1 MKYSKVFIDAIGYEL
16 PSLTVLTS
24 DLEEQLESVFDRL
37 HIPMGQI
44 EALTGIYERRWWE
57 PGVNLADCA
66 AKAGQ
71 KALDKC
77 NVKPEDIG
85 MVVYSGVY
93 REEFEPAASTMVA
106 SKLGISED
114 SIIFDVSNAC
124 LGVMNAILEV
134 ANHIELG
141 HIKAG
146 LVISAESAREI
157 NELTIKRLLEGG
169 SLEFFLSSIATL
181 TGGSGAVGIIVTDGS
196 FGEQRRKL
204 DCAIIKS
211 ASQFNRLCRWGM
223 EKLQN
228 GLERMFMMTN
238 SSAVLKNG
246 IILALKTWQS
256 FLKATG
262 WTIND
267 IKRTICHQVG
277 MAHQNSLLKA
287 LSIPFDLDFVTYPYL
302 GNIGP
307 VSLPITAAIAE
318 ERGFLQNG
326 MKTSFMGIG
335 SGLNCMMLGVEW

>member
-1 MKYSKVFIDAIGYEL
+1 
-16 PSLTVLTS
+16 
-24 DLEEQLESVFDRL
+24 
-37 HIPMGQI
+37 
-44 EALTGIYERRWWE
+44 
-57 PGVNLADCA
+57 
-66 AKAGQ
+66 
-71 KALDKC
+71 
-77 NVKPEDIG
+77 
-85 MVVYSGVY
+85 
-93 REEFEPAASTMVA
+93 
-106 SKLGISED
+106 
-114 SIIFDVSNAC
+114 
-124 LGVMNAILEV
+124 
-134 ANHIELG
+134 
-141 HIKAG
+141 
-146 LVISAESAREI
+146 
-157 NELTIKRLLEGG
+157 
-169 SLEFFLSSIATL
+169 
-181 TGGSGAVGIIVTDGS
+181 
-196 FGEQRRKL
+196 
-204 DCAIIKS
+204 
-211 ASQFNRLCRWGM
+211 M

-228 GLERMFMMTN
+228 GLERMFMLTN

-256 FLKATG
+256 FLKTTG